1 MQVKADLHVHT
12 TYSSDSIITPEDLVF
27 YAKKSG
33 LNAVA
38 VTDHNKVEGARKI
51 AKETDFLIIP
61 GTEVSSLHGHIVGL
75 NVNEVIPRGLSA
87 DETVDRI
94 HRAGGVAIACHPY
107 ALFKGSVGQHV
118 TAKFDAVETINASSF
133 PFRSAS
139 SKAGKLAKRF
149 NLPRVAGTDAHYGP
163 VIGCA
168 YTVIDSELNLESIL
182 KAIVDGRCEP
192 AGSPISLG
200 MRLQNQGRFLKKY
213 LKNRRRGNSNVET
226 SSISFSELL
235 RIE

>member
-1 MQVKADLHVHT
+1 MQVKADLHVHS
-12 TYSSDSIITPEDLVF
+12 TYSSDSIITPKELVF
-27 YAKKSG
+27 YARKRG

-38 VTDHNKVEGARKI
+38 VTDHNQVEGARKI
-51 AKETDFLIIP
+51 ARETDFLIIP
-61 GTEVSSLHGHIVGL
+61 GTEVSSRDGHIIGL

-94 HRAGGVAIACHPY
+94 HKAGGIAIACHPH
-107 ALFKGSVGQHV
+107 ALFKGSIGQHV

-139 SKAGKLAKRF
+139 SKAEKLAERF
-149 NLPRVAGTDAHYGP
+149 GLPRVAGTDAHYGP

-168 YTVIDSELNLESIL
+168 YTVIDSELNVESIL

-192 AGSPISLG
+192 AGGSISLR
-200 MRLQNQGRFLKKY
+200 MRIQNQGRFFKKY
-213 LKNRRRGNSNVET
+213 LKNRGRRAS
-226 SSISFSELL
+226 
-235 RIE
+235 